1 MTKSINDIA
10 NDPTPNGIRTE
21 MPRHEYDAVCR
32 LNMSSISEGFLDHEE
47 VDPLAIKDRFE
58 AKPEFVSQTTKDFRD
73 KGTLA
78 HMMLLQPERIAHDVA
93 IWKGGDRRG
102 SDWQKFLADNPSR
115 LVVRQCDFDE
125 VSEACREFRFNPR
138 LLQLLS
144 DIDVEVAVFS
154 QHHGIKTKGLIDAVT
169 RGEFCRILDLKTTW
183 TGKLTERDCNISIRN
198 FHNREKLAAY
208 STWYA
213 KESGREVER
222 CLNVFLLMRP
232 PYRIR
237 IMEFPE
243 FAIEW
248 GLMRTSFAIKKV
260 ADCLDRKKWPIFCGS
275 GLVDVAQFEMPH
287 EEDDQ
292 VDYT

>member
-102 SDWQKFLADNPSR
+102 SDWQKFLAEGLDSD
-115 LVVRQCDFDE
+115 LIEATGDAMALEVV
-125 VSEACREFRFNPR
+125 
-138 LLQLLS
+138 
-144 DIDVEVAVFS
+144 
-154 QHHGIKTKGLIDAVT
+154 
-169 RGEFCRILDLKTTW
+169 
-183 TGKLTERDCNISIRN
+183 
-198 FHNREKLAAY
+198 
-208 STWYA
+208 
-213 KESGREVER
+213 
-222 CLNVFLLMRP
+222 
-232 PYRIR
+232 
-237 IMEFPE
+237 
-243 FAIEW
+243 
-248 GLMRTSFAIKKV
+248 KV
-260 ADCLDRKKWPIFCGS
+260 AKNGR
-275 GLVDVAQFEMPH
+275 
-287 EEDDQ
+287 
-292 VDYT
+292 